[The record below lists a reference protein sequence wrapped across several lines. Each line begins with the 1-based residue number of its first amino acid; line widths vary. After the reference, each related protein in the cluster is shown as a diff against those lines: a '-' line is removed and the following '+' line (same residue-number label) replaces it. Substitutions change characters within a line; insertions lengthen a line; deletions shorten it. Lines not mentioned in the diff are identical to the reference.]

1 MFILPIANETN
12 QSFSFDA
19 DFYPTTIVL
28 KCSVENCAKPNVR
41 YPPVVD
47 IFVGGYPP
55 VYGLPLI
62 NGIDILSE
70 RVSSGCLPFDYGA
83 IIPLSNDGSE
93 ITCES
98 LISGTS
104 ALVYLNAAE
113 IILSSLALP

>member
-1 MFILPIANETN
+1 MFVLPIANETN
-12 QSFSFDA
+12 QAFSFDA
-19 DFYPTTIVL
+19 DFYSTTLVL
-28 KCSVENCAKPNVR
+28 KCPNNNCGPNTS
-41 YPPVVD
+41 YPPIVD

-83 IIPLSNDGSE
+83 IIPLSNDDSE

-98 LISGTS
+98 LITGRS

-113 IILSSLALP
+113 VLFSSLVLP